1 MEYARES
8 SSACEGRVGAFA
20 YLLHDELLGLTEQLA
35 REHNHG
41 RGAVSDLSNDR
52 EWSERPGVRD
62 QNFGSVRINSS
73 LADPVP
79 TTKTPTSSSCTLL
92 MSIKTLAAG
101 LST

>member
-62 QNFGSVRINSS
+62 QNSS

>member
-8 SSACEGRVGAFA
+8 SSVCEGRVRAFA

-62 QNFGSVRINSS
+62 QNFGSEFIARRSGPDDQNTYLVVLH
-73 LADPVP
+73 LADVNQD
-79 TTKTPTSSSCTLL
+79 LGRR
-92 MSIKTLAAG
+92 IVDVD
-101 LST
+101 